1 MIACWYNSHFVIVTD
16 RSIMKII
23 AIILG
28 VLLAIG
34 GVYCMFAPIATYA
47 TISWLIGAAMVI
59 EGVARIVVWSEQRRN
74 GYATG
79 WTLVGAI
86 VSLLL
91 GIFLL
96 GSFVAQFAVDVF
108 IAYLIAVWM
117 VVGGITRIIAA
128 FELRNL
134 QNQAGP
140 FAGSGSWV
148 SVLAIGAIIT
158 ILGVLCIFNP
168 TAVMISVGF
177 LLGLSIVSTG
187 VALVVSG
194 INS

>member
-1 MIACWYNSHFVIVTD
+1 
-16 RSIMKII
+16 MKII
-23 AIILG
+23 AIIMG

-158 ILGVLCIFNP
+158 VLGVLCIFNP